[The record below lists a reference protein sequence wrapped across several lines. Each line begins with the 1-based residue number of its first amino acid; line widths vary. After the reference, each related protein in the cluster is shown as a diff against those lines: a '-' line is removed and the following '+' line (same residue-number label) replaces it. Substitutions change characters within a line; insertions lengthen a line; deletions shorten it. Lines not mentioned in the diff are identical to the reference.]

1 MTQRQTSAP
10 RGRWRGDLPVA
21 EIAQLAGVSQPT
33 VSKVLNGRTGVGETT
48 RRRVESLLREHGYRR
63 PVRTLGAAGIEVLM
77 SGMLGAIAIEVVR
90 GVEDVA
96 AAQDLT
102 VCLTDIGRRTA
113 VGRPW
118 IEPLLLR
125 RPVGVIAAFAGFT
138 SEHLQL
144 LEANQIPVVTLDPM
158 GDLHPTP
165 SVGSNN
171 WSGALAATR
180 HLLAL
185 GHRRIAVITGPVRD
199 LAARARL
206 DGFRAGLDAA
216 DVPFDEDLRRSGV
229 FTFEDG
235 RDLGL
240 ELLRHPDPPTAV
252 VCGDDLQALGVYE
265 AARISGL
272 RIPDDLSVV
281 GFDDID
287 HCAWAGPPMT
297 TVRQPFA
304 EMGAAAAEL
313 VLDLAA
319 GDRPAQTRVELGA
332 ALIVRGSTAP
342 PPAAG

>member
-1 MTQRQTSAP
+1 MIDRHSPPP
-10 RGRWRGDLPVA
+10 RVRWRGDLPVA

-33 VSKVLNGRTGVGETT
+33 VSKVLNGRAGVGDST

-63 PVRTLGAAGIEVLM
+63 PAAAPGTAGVEVLF
-77 SGMLGAIAIEVVR
+77 SGMLAYIALEVVR
-90 GVEDVA
+90 GIEDVA
-96 AAQDLT
+96 AARDLT
-102 VCLTDIGRRTA
+102 VSVTDIARRA
-113 VGRPW
+113 AAGQSW

-138 SEHLQL
+138 DEHLEL
-144 LEANQIPVVTLDPM
+144 LDAGDIPVVTLDPI
-158 GDLHPTP
+158 GDVHPVP

-180 HLLAL
+180 HLLGL
-185 GHRRIAVITGPVRD
+185 GHRRIGVITGPVKD

-216 DVPFDEDLRRSGV
+216 EVPFDEGLLRSGV

-240 ELLRHPDPPTAV
+240 DLLRRPDRPTAV

-265 AARISGL
+265 AARMCGL
-272 RIPDDLSVV
+272 SIPEQLSVV
-281 GFDDID
+281 GFDDIE

-304 EMGAAAAEL
+304 EMGAAAARL
-313 VLDLAA
+313 VMTLAV
-319 GDRPAQTRVELGA
+319 GERPAQTRVELGA
-332 ALIVRGSTAP
+332 ALVVRGSTAP
-342 PPAAG
+342 PAAC